1 MPKNN
6 QIFTDEKNILIA
18 AQDNCHSKENDP
30 VKNIILMFPG
40 QGSQY
45 IGMGLD
51 FLECNKDYYEYIYQ
65 ASNIFGEDLLSI
77 LKNENDKG
85 KLIDKT
91 EYSQILIYTI
101 SGIFNDYIFNNCKLS
116 SIKLFAATGHSLGD
130 YSALYSCGAFDFK
143 EGAKLVSY
151 RGKLMASVSGSKQ
164 DNSIILRDNSII
176 LQDKVIG
183 NELKEMLMAAIIG
196 SDIETI
202 SDVLDNYKGSVFIAN
217 YNDYSQIVIS
227 GYSEDVLKA
236 SEEIKNRGA
245 KKVIPLK
252 VSVASHCPLM
262 QPVSEVLGKFIDND
276 LPVFKKLNM
285 DFFSSTEV
293 SKINSN
299 QIRNTLVNQLTHPVK
314 WVDTIENLLLPEID
328 TFIEIGPGKTLS
340 GLIKRIAIKMGRG
353 DLNILCTD
361 TPADMDNLKQY
372 LSSL

>member
-51 FLECNKDYYEYIYQ
+51 FLECNKDYYKYIHD
-65 ASNIFGEDLLSI
+65 ASRIFGEDLLSI
-77 LKNENDKG
+77 LKNENGKG
-85 KLIDKT
+85 NLIDKT

-101 SGIFNDYIFNNCKLS
+101 SSVFNDYIFNNCKLP

-130 YSALYSCGAFDFK
+130 YSALYSCGAFDF
-143 EGAKLVSY
+143 EIGAELVSY
-151 RGKLMASVSGSKQ
+151 RGKLMASVSGSRQ
-164 DNSIILRDNSII
+164 DNSIIM
-176 LQDKVIG
+176 QDKVIR
-183 NELKEMLMAAIIG
+183 NESKEMQMAAIIG

-227 GYSEDVLKA
+227 GYLKDVLKA

-245 KKVIPLK
+245 KKVLPLK

-293 SKINSN
+293 LKINSN

-340 GLIKRIAIKMGRG
+340 GLVKRIAIKMGRE

-361 TPADMDNLKQY
+361 TPSDMDNLKQY